1 MSENKDSQN
10 GAFYV
15 VQGAIYTCNQGAVP
29 SPILVQKNQQ
39 VFVQGKLAVTTDET
53 MFQLPVVPFGQC
65 NLNPN
70 KQAPICEYNG
80 GNWDLSTCYDKL
92 VLDSSELICN
102 KYGGKITCL
111 YHGQQQS
118 VAMSDLSGFVEE
130 ATIVSSSLYPM
141 GEEKKTSREIGDGDF
156 GVNRVKAFR
165 SSKEVGSQKRT
176 VEIRSNSQITF
187 NAYDGKGKPIEDKP
201 VSWVLFQKIGKELEV
216 EVKKKKVK
224 KKLSVV
230 HSLHLF
236 SLIGSP
242 FSMFLKNP
250 GTYYLE
256 GMGNKTLA
264 KYKELAKNMS
274 LGQDIVENEKKK
286 PPFDGNCALT
296 INVEEDNSILSFSC
310 GNEKLGDG
318 AKNIKVG
325 IPLTVS
331 ADMKYDFDEDR
342 DLIRYSV
349 FAGVGETRQD
359 VTEYLSCSFDNTSLT
374 FTPVNSET
382 LYVVEYYL
390 FRVKEGVVEEKP
402 VQTKNVKFFGVEDF
416 VSVVFYKNDNLP
428 LLRKGSSL
436 TFKVKFVDA
445 NKQAEYDSVLT
456 EAGELQSSN
465 VEMQKAVWSVCKD
478 GKKIIEVKGATLI
491 YIFKEEGDYS
501 IAVNLNGTHVRA
513 TNSNDSKC
521 QVVIVPN
528 EVTNV
533 EVGSVARKYYVGCSY
548 DMKLF
553 YKYGEYDKE
562 RDGLIRYELSNIDEE
577 KLNDK
582 GKVCFLSE
590 GTAELKVWMGE
601 KGPCTKTF
609 NVLIPKVKYWEFC
622 DRQKRPILKIGFKQ
636 AFCIHL
642 CIPAWSQ
649 DESGEGQVRLS
660 LWLHNKSLWGANK
673 FEKLETDELKDM
685 FKPNAEGEVF
695 VEIKETSNLWDY
707 LKPDDTSMFIKDE
720 CFSGDYADLYF
731 CVSNPISESVFD
743 MRPLGNDRKG
753 FYFATW
759 GKYLQVT
766 NKVEVSGYFAQ
777 ANGRP
782 LYDVQQF
789 GTQVPVQL
797 FLTNVGEE
805 LRKKL
810 KIRYYQNRAN
820 GESLL
825 LTEGNVNKP
834 DGDGCVT
841 NKVVISAPEGEASK
855 RPTLVYFSIF
865 NGDECLYTYP
875 ASPYDYKKF
884 TPLLEEDPEKLREA
898 VQKEEK
904 KRNKSRSYLKH
915 LKLVLEKNDQVSS
928 TISTIAPVVVG
939 EEIERKGKDSRN
951 SRILCPRCHESAKDM
966 EIRLKKIFPKAS
978 SKNVEIVAKTY
989 TKYMCRLHM
998 DTCWIKAYFFAQVS
1012 VESGRKLIP
1021 NSESGI
1027 YSRNSLEDVKPSQI
1041 FEGKKEKG
1049 KWVSK
1054 VDTSGKYEV
1063 SSNNR
1068 VYKPGVKKK
1077 LDDIYS
1083 NTDLMAKQRAIFNLM
1098 YSGTNGN
1105 GSEESG
1111 DGWKYR
1117 GGGFVQITGR
1127 DNYMMVQR
1135 LLNIFY
1141 DKDVDIMKDGCDSFP
1156 NDIELATVASMC
1168 YIFGK
1173 YANQYHLCN
1182 GNADEKDVISYCS
1195 KIMGND
1201 VKIKDENQKETTNFK
1216 LKVRRFKENMSV
1228 NFELGKCEWESSQTS
1243 GFWTDPVK
1251 NPQACYFSQ
1260 NGNELPHN
1268 AVFLDKKKGGSR
1280 IHQGLD
1286 IYAEEGTMVYA
1297 CVDGEIT
1304 RIKQASLKKL
1314 DYDEDDCNQYIVLKV
1329 SKNSLELFQKR
1340 RKEYEP
1346 LHPGEIIAGPS
1357 FDKDS
1362 NDIYLVY
1369 MHMRQIFVRV
1379 GQSVSSG
1386 QPIGTSGR
1394 TGVKYASSIGT
1405 SGPHVHFE
1413 IKSKD
1418 TYHDGL
1424 TNRCNPSVYLDVEQ
1438 YKIRY
1443 VKNEHGKQ
1451 EKMIDIY
1458 SCDGSV
1464 SEIRRNDLD
1473 SIENLKKQKE
1483 RKEKGNRAKQRKIK
1497 IEDENE

>member
-841 NKVVISAPEGEASK
+841 NKVVISAPEGEASQ

-939 EEIERKGKDSRN
+939 EEIERKGTREDCKCSNCDKD
-951 SRILCPRCHESAKDM
+951 ITLE
-966 EIRLKKIFPKAS
+966 EIKFTCSINGKCIIADDSKIKEALPFLNALRRKA
-978 SKNVEIVAKTY
+978 NIN
-989 TKYMCRLHM
+989 
-998 DTCWIKAYFFAQVS
+998 TCTRKAHFLAQVS
-1012 VESGRKLIP
+1012 AETAFYRLSENFSYSVESLKKMSQFRGTIGQSHAEEWGYK
-1021 NSESGI
+1021 NDDCKVV
-1027 YSRNSLEDVKPSQI
+1027 SLENQKNIANWKYKGQYGNSAK
-1041 FEGKKEKG
+1041 FE
-1049 KWVSK
+1049 
-1054 VDTSGKYEV
+1054 D
-1063 SSNNR
+1063 
-1068 VYKPGVKKK
+1068 
-1077 LDDIYS
+1077 
-1083 NTDLMAKQRAIFNLM
+1083 
-1098 YSGTNGN
+1098 
-1105 GSEESG
+1105 G
-1111 DGWKYR
+1111 DGWRYR
-1117 GGGFVQITGR
+1117 GRGFIQLTHKSTYQKAQKI
-1127 DNYMMVQR
+1127 Y
-1135 LLNIFY
+1135 
-1141 DKDVDIMKDGCDSFP
+1141 
-1156 NDIELATVASMC
+1156 
-1168 YIFGK
+1168 
-1173 YANQYHLCN
+1173 NQYFKEDAESDISWESNPDDLLTPKGSIASALVFWRMKNVNYVAEKMTFLSTQHVTQKVHGSGENTKAKLRYSYLSNASQILKVSDCLKNVGISN
-1182 GNADEKDVISYCS
+1182 GKKVLQTFDRKYKIEESDSSIAYIDVIVPKSRLNQGILVVFDNTGILFKTYCRCRGANRNRTKAEGKGDTPCGLAKTRYS
-1195 KIMGND
+1195 PKAHVGDPGYGNHG
-1201 VKIKDENQKETTNFK
+1201 
-1216 LKVRRFKENMSV
+1216 M
-1228 NFELGKCEWESSQTS
+1228 
-1243 GFWTDPVK
+1243 
-1251 NPQACYFSQ
+1251 
-1260 NGNELPHN
+1260 
-1268 AVFLDKKKGGSR
+1268 
-1280 IHQGLD
+1280 
-1286 IYAEEGTMVYA
+1286 IYLEG
-1297 CVDGEIT
+1297 VDGEFLTATKNGRSGIAIHCGHT
-1304 RIKQASLKKL
+1304 RNEDGKGADKTMSDVGRLMETYGCVRVYNEAMKKL
-1314 DYDEDDCNQYIVLKV
+1314 GDLYLRLTESGKVIKCYVEDYESD
-1329 SKNSLELFQKR
+1329 
-1340 RKEYEP
+1340 
-1346 LHPGEIIAGPS
+1346 IIDV
-1357 FDKDS
+1357 FD
-1362 NDIYLVY
+1362 Y
-1369 MHMRQIFVRV
+1369 
-1379 GQSVSSG
+1379 
-1386 QPIGTSGR
+1386 
-1394 TGVKYASSIGT
+1394 YA
-1405 SGPHVHFE
+1405 F
-1413 IKSKD
+1413 
-1418 TYHDGL
+1418 
-1424 TNRCNPSVYLDVEQ
+1424 
-1438 YKIRY
+1438 
-1443 VKNEHGKQ
+1443 
-1451 EKMIDIY
+1451 
-1458 SCDGSV
+1458 
-1464 SEIRRNDLD
+1464 DLD
-1473 SIENLKKQKE
+1473 EREYPILKNKT
-1483 RKEKGNRAKQRKIK
+1483 GI
-1497 IEDENE
+1497 II

>member
-39 VFVQGKLAVTTDET
+39 VFVQGKPAVTTDET

-141 GEEKKTSREIGDGDF
+141 GGEKKTSREIGDGDF

-374 FTPVNSET
+374 FTSVNSET

-939 EEIERKGKDSRN
+939 EEIERKGKGKRQNTKCFCCRDFTVSEMTEMIKKLRGVPTKTNLDSIWENDEVDRKEISEFTKELN
-951 SRILCPRCHESAKDM
+951 ISFRKYGIDRCIQKIVFLAISYEETARFKNTM
-966 EIRLKKIFPKAS
+966 EVKSSYAS
-978 SKNVEIVAKTY
+978 SKSEYKGRGMLQLTGKGAYMNYNPRVVGIDLSKNPEVVGNNLHYVVDSGCTYFTNIKFKSDCKWKASKGETSKKRAAKFKESVNIPYLLSLCQLSDLMELYDEEKYYFLINKLLNGYLQGQVDEPPLGWKVRKAALKTLKDYFKYDKAICDSVKQDFPSKNQEWHEPLENPQITY
-989 TKYMCRLHM
+989 YTFHGHQMPDNASYCQREGCFH
-998 DTCWIKAYFFAQVS
+998 
-1012 VESGRKLIP
+1012 
-1021 NSESGI
+1021 SGI
-1027 YSRNSLEDVKPSQI
+1027 DLFAKNGVPIYACLDGRVVFCGEQTGYGKVIEIEI
-1041 FEGKKEKG
+1041 FE
-1049 KWVSK
+1049 
-1054 VDTSGKYEV
+1054 
-1063 SSNNR
+1063 
-1068 VYKPGVKKK
+1068 
-1077 LDDIYS
+1077 
-1083 NTDLMAKQRAIFNLM
+1083 
-1098 YSGTNGN
+1098 
-1105 GSEESG
+1105 ES
-1111 DGWKYR
+1111 
-1117 GGGFVQITGR
+1117 Q
-1127 DNYMMVQR
+1127 
-1135 LLNIFY
+1135 LNIFKNRKRNY
-1141 DKDVDIMKDGCDSFP
+1141 KIEYQKEKSNRPHFDENFNHVYLFYAHLSSFDVILGDYVKAGSQ
-1156 NDIELATVASMC
+1156 LGLTGST
-1168 YIFGK
+1168 
-1173 YANQYHLCN
+1173 
-1182 GNADEKDVISYCS
+1182 GNA
-1195 KIMGND
+1195 
-1201 VKIKDENQKETTNFK
+1201 
-1216 LKVRRFKENMSV
+1216 
-1228 NFELGKCEWESSQTS
+1228 
-1243 GFWTDPVK
+1243 
-1251 NPQACYFSQ
+1251 
-1260 NGNELPHN
+1260 
-1268 AVFLDKKKGGSR
+1268 KG
-1280 IHQGLD
+1280 
-1286 IYAEEGTMVYA
+1286 T
-1297 CVDGEIT
+1297 
-1304 RIKQASLKKL
+1304 K
-1314 DYDEDDCNQYIVLKV
+1314 
-1329 SKNSLELFQKR
+1329 
-1340 RKEYEP
+1340 
-1346 LHPGEIIAGPS
+1346 
-1357 FDKDS
+1357 
-1362 NDIYLVY
+1362 
-1369 MHMRQIFVRV
+1369 
-1379 GQSVSSG
+1379 
-1386 QPIGTSGR
+1386 
-1394 TGVKYASSIGT
+1394 
-1405 SGPHVHFE
+1405 GPHLHFE
-1413 IKSKD
+1413 IRTSIYD
-1418 TYHDGL
+1418 CLST
-1424 TNRCNPSVYLDVEQ
+1424 CNPGYYVY
-1438 YKIRY
+1438 YKKYLLNKEDKEY
-1443 VKNEHGKQ
+1443 VIING
-1451 EKMIDIY
+1451 
-1458 SCDGSV
+1458 DGSV
-1464 SEIRRNDLD
+1464 YKEYQTKEEMLEYCDL
-1473 SIENLKKQKE
+1473 KE
-1483 RKEKGNRAKQRKIK
+1483 QTDEKEKSK
-1497 IEDENE
+1497 